1 LELAAASFETGAGVQ
16 KPGSSFSLIGA
27 SRTGISLA
35 WHLVKAGYKPA
46 FVWSRSGDSIQKAL
60 NYIKFNRS
68 SVHLSAIPWDC
79 QWIVIAVR
87 DDAIVNVARRLAG
100 IMKSAEGV
108 KVFHTSGAWD
118 SAILKPLHEAGLGT
132 GSFHPLI
139 SIPDIATGIKI
150 IPGTVFNC
158 EGQIREDLIRLAVEI
173 GGRGVALR
181 SDQKELVHVAAVFL
195 NNYLTVLVQALKK
208 LACQRDIDSETFH
221 VLLERLPQQALEKAW
236 NQPVADSLSGPAV
249 RGDRKTIQKH
259 RQLLQQSPEL
269 RKLYNQFLALT
280 KKLLAE

>member
-1 LELAAASFETGAGVQ
+1 VQ

-27 SRTGISLA
+27 SRTGIALA

-46 FVWSRSGDSIQKAL
+46 FVWSRSSDSIQKAL
-60 NYIKFNRS
+60 NYIKFEKS
-68 SVHLSAIPWDC
+68 SIHLSAIPGDC

-87 DDAIVNVARRLAG
+87 DDAISKIARRLAG
-100 IMKSAEGV
+100 FMKSAKGI
-108 KVFHTSGAWD
+108 KVFHTSGAWG
-118 SAILKPLHEAGLGT
+118 SVILKPLQEAGLVT

-150 IPGTVFNC
+150 IPGTVYSC
-158 EGQIREDLIRLAVEI
+158 EGQIQEDLIRLAGEL
-173 GGRGVALR
+173 GGRGIPLR
-181 SDQKELVHVAAVFL
+181 PDQKELIHVAAVFL
-195 NNYLTVLVQALKK
+195 NNYLMVLVQALKK
-208 LACQRDIDSETFH
+208 MAGQRNIDAETFR
-221 VLLERLPQQALEKAW
+221 VLLERLPQQALAKAW
-236 NQPVADSLSGPAV
+236 NQPIADSLSGPAV

-269 RKLYNQFLALT
+269 SKLYNQFLALT

>member
-1 LELAAASFETGAGVQ
+1 VQ
-16 KPGSSFSLIGA
+16 KPESSFSLIGA

-46 FVWSRSGDSIQKAL
+46 FVWSRNSDSVHKAL
-60 NYIKFNRS
+60 SYIKFDKS
-68 SVHLSAIPWDC
+68 SIRLSAIPRDC

-87 DDAIVNVARRLAG
+87 DDIIGNIASRLAG
-100 IMKSAEGV
+100 FMKSAEGI

-118 SAILKPLHEAGLGT
+118 SAILKPLHEAGFEA

-139 SIPDIATGIKI
+139 GIPDIATGIKI
-150 IPGTVFNC
+150 IPGTVFSC
-158 EGQIREDLIRLAVEI
+158 EGQIQEDLIRLAVEI

-195 NNYLTVLVQALKK
+195 NNYLTVLVQALKRF
-208 LACQRDIDSETFH
+208 ANQWSIDSETFH

-236 NQPVADSLSGPAV
+236 NQPIADSLSGPAV

-269 RKLYNQFLALT
+269 GKLYNQFLTLT

>member
-1 LELAAASFETGAGVQ
+1 VQ
-16 KPGSSFSLIGA
+16 NSGSSFSLIGA
-27 SRTGISLA
+27 SRTGIALA

-60 NYIKFNRS
+60 NYIKFNQS
-68 SVHLSAIPWDC
+68 SIHLSAIPKDC

-87 DDAIVNVARRLAG
+87 DDAISNIARRLAG
-100 IMKSAEGV
+100 FMQSAAGI
-108 KVFHTSGAWD
+108 KVFHISGARD

-139 SIPDIATGIKI
+139 SIPDIATGIKM
-150 IPGTVFNC
+150 IPGTVFSC
-158 EGQIREDLIRLAVEI
+158 EGEIQADLIRLAVEI
-173 GGRGVALR
+173 GGRGIALR

-208 LACQRDIDSETFH
+208 LAYQRDIDAETFQ
-221 VLLERLPQQALEKAW
+221 VLLERLPQQALAKAW
-236 NQPVADSLSGPAV
+236 NLPIAASLSGPAV
-249 RGDRKTIQKH
+249 RGDRKTIQQH
-259 RQLLQQSPEL
+259 RQLLLQSSEL
-269 RKLYNQFLALT
+269 RKLYDHFLVLT